1 MLRILF
7 LISSILMTST
17 GLTVA
22 GYTVGSRSRDY
33 NSGSYST
40 SGGFVGL
47 SSSSASSPGSPSSSS
62 LISKDTHADLTDQ
75 LTSSGNYGG
84 ATSHR
89 YSTSSGAH
97 SSGASDDNT
106 QSSGYGSHSTSNN
119 DNINSITGTYTNDI
133 YTSTDINPYSGSSD
147 NSYASGSHGSPSLTN
162 YASHSIGSDHNSID
176 YGSYG
181 SSSSSSANSYG
192 PKTAYNSKHHPHS
205 HGSPYGIASALKFM
219 SNPHP
224 NYPST
229 NHLNS
234 YSGHIGSYS
243 GGRHGGPGSLGGIG
257 AHGGPGLGGPGTLSS
272 HGSHGSHGL
281 GGPGGPGL
289 SSLGG
294 PGGHATLGGPGGS
307 GLNYPGSGH
316 SYNEGPR
323 YSGSSLSFLSGHG
336 SAPGNFMHGAGPSSS
351 VHRNIPSFLLGAAS
365 SVNPTFVKGPSSFY
379 SGAFGPKSGSKYIII
394 KDGGGVGPSH
404 LMHPETG
411 GGYSSGM
418 FAGAGG
424 YKVRSAGPYS
434 AGSTGHFAAGNY
446 PSHAGHVSS
455 SGFSGSTGH
464 HHAPAGASTA
474 TGSFFG
480 FK

>member
-1 MLRILF
+1 
-7 LISSILMTST
+7 MTST
-17 GLTVA
+17 GLTVGA
-22 GYTVGSRSRDY
+22 GYTVGSRGRDY

-47 SSSSASSPGSPSSSS
+47 SSSAASSPGSSSSS
-62 LISKDTHADLTDQ
+62 LISKDTHTDLTDQ

-84 ATSHR
+84 VASHR

-106 QSSGYGSHSTSNN
+106 QSSGYGSHSSSNN

-133 YTSTDINPYSGSSD
+133 YTSTEINSYSGSSD
-147 NSYASGSHGSPSLTN
+147 NSYTSGSHGSPSLTN

-181 SSSSSSANSYG
+181 SSSSSSANNYG
-192 PKTAYNSKHHPHS
+192 PKTAYNLKHHPHS
-205 HGSPYGIASALKFM
+205 HGSPYGVASALKFM

-243 GGRHGGPGSLGGIG
+243 GGRHGGPGSLGMG
-257 AHGGPGLGGPGTLSS
+257 AHGGPGLGGPGALSS

-281 GGPGGPGL
+281 GGPGL
-289 SSLGG
+289 SSIGG
-294 PGGHATLGGPGGS
+294 PGGHAALGGPGGS

-323 YSGSSLSFLSGHG
+323 YSGSQLSFLSGHG
-336 SAPGNFMHGAGPSSS
+336 SAPGNFMHSAGPSSS

-379 SGAFGPKSGSKYIII
+379 SGAFGPKSGSKFIII
-394 KDGGGVGPSH
+394 KDGGGAGPSH
-404 LMHPETG
+404 LMHPETGG

-434 AGSTGHFAAGNY
+434 GGSTGHFAAGNY

-455 SGFSGSTGH
+455 SGFSGSAGH
-464 HHAPAGASTA
+464 HHAPAGASAA
-474 TGSFFG
+474 TGSYFG